1 MPVDILIVILATAV
15 VQSIFGVGVLL
26 FGTPLM
32 LLLGYGFV
40 DALSVLLPVSLAI
53 SCLQLLKHHHHI
65 DHALYKN
72 VLIYSVPLIM
82 AFLFL
87 VTSVKINIGLIIGAL
102 LIFVAVKSFSA
113 TIENALQ
120 WVVRYER
127 VYLAITGL
135 VHGMSNLGGSLL
147 TVMIYSKKYPKDQT
161 RATAAA
167 CYATFAFCQLLTLYL
182 IGSEFQI
189 PYSDRIS
196 LVQVGIVMYLF
207 TEKVLYNS
215 IDNEKYAKLFTV
227 FLFVAG
233 VTLIFKS
240 L

>member
-1 MPVDILIVILATAV
+1 MPVDILVIILATSM

-53 SCLQLLKHHHHI
+53 SCLQLLKHHEYI
-65 DHALYKN
+65 DRALYKN

-87 VTSVKINIGLIIGAL
+87 VTSIKINIGIIIGVL
-102 LIFVAVKSFSA
+102 LVFVAVKSFSVV
-113 TIENALQ
+113 IENALQ

-127 VYLAITGL
+127 IYLAMTGL
-135 VHGMSNLGGSLL
+135 IHGMSNLGGSLL

-182 IGSEFQI
+182 IGSELQI
-189 PYSDRIS
+189 PYAERIS

-215 IDNEKYAKLFTV
+215 IDNEKYAKLFTL

-233 VTLIFKS
+233 ITLIIKS

>member
-1 MPVDILIVILATAV
+1 
-15 VQSIFGVGVLL
+15 
-26 FGTPLM
+26 
-32 LLLGYGFV
+32 
-40 DALSVLLPVSLAI
+40 
-53 SCLQLLKHHHHI
+53 
-65 DHALYKN
+65 
-72 VLIYSVPLIM
+72 VPLIM

-87 VTSVKINIGLIIGAL
+87 VTSIKINIGLIIGAL

-233 VTLIFKS
+233 VTLILKS

>member
-65 DHALYKN
+65 DHALYKK

-233 VTLIFKS
+233 VTLILKS

>member
-1 MPVDILIVILATAV
+1 MPVDILIIILATSM

-53 SCLQLLKHHHHI
+53 SCLQLLKHHEYI
-65 DHALYKN
+65 DRALYKN

-102 LIFVAVKSFSA
+102 LVFVAVKSFSVV
-113 TIENALQ
+113 IENALQ

-127 VYLAITGL
+127 IYLAMTGL
-135 VHGMSNLGGSLL
+135 IHGMSNLGGSLL

-182 IGSEFQI
+182 IGSELQI
-189 PYSDRIS
+189 PYAERIS

-215 IDNEKYAKLFTV
+215 IDNEKYAKLFTL

-233 VTLIFKS
+233 VTLIIKS

>member
-53 SCLQLLKHHHHI
+53 SCLQLLKHHQHI

-87 VTSVKINIGLIIGAL
+87 VTSVKINIGLIIGFL
-102 LIFVAVKSFSA
+102 LVFVAVKSFSV

-147 TVMIYSKKYPKDQT
+147 TVLIYSKKYPKDQT

-167 CYATFAFCQLLTLYL
+167 CYATFAFCQLLTLYF

-189 PYSDRIS
+189 PYSERIS

-207 TEKVLYNS
+207 TEKVLYNR

-233 VTLIFKS
+233 VTLILKS